1 MDYLLKNVTQQAM
14 NYAIRTGISLTGGYA
29 IKQCT
34 QLVMAAAKGEERD
47 EIKTLQARLES
58 KIRIIAP
65 AIDMIE
71 LIAARG
77 NTSLESAVGLTNQ
90 LRLDI
95 QKLGTRLERA
105 VGEQELARKGG
116 ASARSREQNA
126 LELKLIASDM
136 KKLLER
142 IEDALP
148 LINLAITTSGA
159 SMSTTLP
166 QTVSPSRLLQA
177 STWLTAG
184 DSQYMSTPSRT
195 QQIGPTFTLSMYMLF
210 AGHSRRPQ
218 DEQSIRETTW
228 KEVIHKMRMKLLRV
242 PLDMLEG
249 LNPSNGVARNGWFS
263 DQIPSEGKAHEFAYQ
278 FQIIEDLDDDRV
290 HSFEEGEPQPGPYDD
305 VESAGIREIIPIH
318 QISKIFYADT
328 GKILN
333 IGTEGETNNPIL
345 LIKRDVNA
353 QPPRRMMRRQEE
365 WDEDESPT
373 DPYDEQ
379 SELDAQL
386 RRESS
391 VNLPEEPLEAPEQ
404 LHDPWRLPPGLDPEW
419 MAFEVYTESPLDSD
433 TESELEAETPS
444 SAGYKASSRPATP
457 TASSKGP
464 SPLAAKFSNLN
475 ISTPTP
481 SPAGTPQPPNTQL
494 IPSPTKHAAP
504 LPQFTPRPG
513 PLPAIKTTLSLLEM
527 LIRLTS
533 LQQFQQSS
541 HLVIPDEHL
550 NFFLDENATVGAGGD
565 ADLRRR
571 VRRDAMRRVGFDPY
585 NESPIKR
592 RGEEYQSHNQD
603 SENHGE
609 WLDGEGQRS
618 PYGDDYDS
626 YNNGVGEPHY
636 GGFADAPDTFDY
648 NGYPRPTPS
657 VSSRSRSQTPS
668 RIDTPS
674 RGQFASNSRYSP
686 STAGYSPSSP
696 GYSTQDI
703 PLPSREQRP
712 MPRHA
717 MSSPSPL
724 LRRATGNTGPI
735 PFRGG
740 PLTAPAT
747 SSSPRV
753 GLRAQGKEN
762 VIGLGVET
770 PPSSGKKE

>member
-1 MDYLLKNVTQQAM
+1 M

-34 QLVMAAAKGEERD
+34 QLVMVRREERD
-47 EIKTLQARLES
+47 EIKTLQTRLES

-90 LRLDI
+90 LRWDI
-95 QKLGTRLERA
+95 QKLGTRLGKA

-126 LELKLIASDM
+126 LELKLIASDI

-177 STWLTAG
+177 STFLTDG
-184 DSQYMSTPSRT
+184 DRQYMSTPSRT

-228 KEVIHKMRMKLLRV
+228 KEVIHKTRMKLLRV

-249 LNPSNGVARNGWFS
+249 LAPLNGAPRNGWFP
-263 DQIPSEGKAHEFAYQ
+263 DQIPSEGKTHEFAYQ
-278 FQIIEDLDDDRV
+278 FQIIEDLDDDRM
-290 HSFEEGEPQPGPYDD
+290 HSIEEGEPQPGPYDD

-345 LIKRDVNA
+345 LVKRDINA
-353 QPPRRMMRRQEE
+353 QPPRRMMRRREEE
-365 WDEDESPT
+365 WDEGESPI
-373 DPYDEQ
+373 DPNDEQ
-379 SELDAQL
+379 LELDAQL

-391 VNLPEEPLEAPEQ
+391 VNLSEEPLEAPKQ
-404 LHDPWRLPPGLDPEW
+404 PHNPWRLPPGLDPEW
-419 MAFEVYTESPLDSD
+419 MAFEVYTEFPLDSD
-433 TESELEAETPS
+433 TESELEADTPS
-444 SAGYKASSRPATP
+444 SAGYKASPRPATP
-457 TASSKGP
+457 TASSADP
-464 SPLAAKFSNLN
+464 SPLASKFSNLN
-475 ISTPTP
+475 LRTPTP

-494 IPSPTKHAAP
+494 IPSPTKHATP
-504 LPQFTPRPG
+504 LPQHTPKPS
-513 PLPAIKTTLSLLEM
+513 PFPAIKTSLSLLEM

-541 HLVIPDEHL
+541 HLAIPDEHL

-565 ADLRRR
+565 AELRRR

-592 RGEEYQSHNQD
+592 RGEEY
-603 SENHGE
+603 
-609 WLDGEGQRS
+609 
-618 PYGDDYDS
+618 
-626 YNNGVGEPHY
+626 
-636 GGFADAPDTFDY
+636 
-648 NGYPRPTPS
+648 
-657 VSSRSRSQTPS
+657 
-668 RIDTPS
+668 
-674 RGQFASNSRYSP
+674 
-686 STAGYSPSSP
+686 
-696 GYSTQDI
+696 
-703 PLPSREQRP
+703 
-712 MPRHA
+712 
-717 MSSPSPL
+717 
-724 LRRATGNTGPI
+724 
-735 PFRGG
+735 
-740 PLTAPAT
+740 
-747 SSSPRV
+747 
-753 GLRAQGKEN
+753 
-762 VIGLGVET
+762 
-770 PPSSGKKE
+770 